1 MGIKHDPPTL
11 YGVATIGPKGQIVIP
26 VDARNRLG
34 VKPGDKIVIVGPA
47 HKPEFVGLC
56 SETAFKGILERI
68 DTKLTDVKSAF
79 QREVGENK

>member
-1 MGIKHDPPTL
+1 MGAVYDPPTF

-56 SETAFKGILERI
+56 AENVFRDILSKI
-68 DTKLTDVKSAF
+68 DTKLEDIKASFDSSA
-79 QREVGENK
+79 EDK